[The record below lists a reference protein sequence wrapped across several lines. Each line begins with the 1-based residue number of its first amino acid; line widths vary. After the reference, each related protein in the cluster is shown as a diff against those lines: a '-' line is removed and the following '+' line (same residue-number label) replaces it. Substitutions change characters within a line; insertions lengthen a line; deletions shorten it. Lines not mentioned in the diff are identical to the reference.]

1 VRKRKKNQ
9 ESATPPDDLS
19 DRLFLPDVSKYGD
32 RYIEHLL
39 EQYKLYVES
48 ADRISDRRQKTN
60 EFFLGLNT
68 ALVALLG
75 FIATK
80 LAGVP
85 LKAVFICTSIAG
97 GVLCYCWY
105 RIVRS
110 YKGLN
115 SGKFAVIHAIEKRLP
130 LSLYATEW
138 EVLKR
143 GEDRSVYWPFTHIE
157 LFVPW
162 VFVVLYA
169 VVLVAGLFV
178 S

>member
-1 VRKRKKNQ
+1 MRKRKRIH
-9 ESATPPDDLS
+9 EPSLSPEDFS
-19 DRLFLPDVSKYGD
+19 DRLFLSDVSKYGD
-32 RYIEHLL
+32 KYIEHLL

-68 ALVALLG
+68 AIVALLG

-80 LAGVP
+80 LTGAP
-85 LKAVFICTSIAG
+85 LKAVFVCTSLAG

-115 SGKFAVIHAIEKRLP
+115 TGKFAVIHAIEKRLP

-157 LFVPW
+157 LAVPW
-162 VFVVLYA
+162 VFVVLYV